1 MGNGQN
7 LSFTSDI
14 AIQNGTQ
21 KHWQALAWAVEN
33 LRRAGSHRWRGFGSV
48 RCKLLPPKSQQENW
62 KRAKQQAM
70 QLATPEGQKSEA
82 AKEAAKEDKD
92 AKRAKFLAKQ
102 QAAQGKQK
110 SKKKKRR

>member
-7 LSFTSDI
+7 LSFTGEI

-21 KHWQALAWAVEN
+21 RHWQALAWAVEN
-33 LRRAGSHRWRGFGSV
+33 LRRAGGHRWRGFGSV
-48 RCKLLPPKSQQENW
+48 RCKLLPPKSQQETW
-62 KRAKQQAM
+62 KRAEQQAM

-92 AKRAKFLAKQ
+92 AKQ